1 MADSPPIDI
10 AAMKTQLETRRAELE
25 RLIGASAEDSRPAD
39 LDQQRVGRLSRMD
52 AMQVQAMAEE
62 TARRRAVELRRVEAA
77 LRRIAEDEYGWCTS
91 CGEAIAPK
99 RLENDPAT
107 PLCIACA
114 SRAS

>member
-1 MADSPPIDI
+1 MARQPKIDI
-10 AAMKTQLETRRAELE
+10 AAMKLWLEGRRAELE
-25 RLIGASAEDSRPAD
+25 RLMGASVEDSRPAE

-62 TARRRAVELRRVEAA
+62 TARRRAAELQRVEGA
-77 LRRIAEDEYGWCTS
+77 LKRIAEDDYGWCTS
-91 CGEAIAPK
+91 CGEEIAKK

-107 PLCIACA
+107 PLCIECA